1 MWANCESFAWEKGTN
16 DRSSALVPASYS
28 RFLSQQVAATA
39 GGAEKIISFIFCG
52 LVEDPSSPY
61 QLGQPH
67 WSAKAYEDYM
77 AWLGG
82 CGYWKTVEASMCG
95 KYGPAA
101 SEDAG
106 DPLWKF
112 YEAGTHETVIPVD
125 DDKVESV
132 LVRMLNSHK
141 DGIVPPSKI
150 FLFSSQDGNEWSLV
164 QIKDSPVFPNT
175 NHDAFVDHV
184 VFDGLDL
191 SSVKSLKIAFTVDA
205 KAAFDNVV
213 AW

>member
-1 MWANCESFAWEKGTN
+1 
-16 DRSSALVPASYS
+16 
-28 RFLSQQVAATA
+28 
-39 GGAEKIISFIFCG
+39 
-52 LVEDPSSPY
+52 
-61 QLGQPH
+61 
-67 WSAKAYEDYM
+67 
-77 AWLGG
+77 
-82 CGYWKTVEASMCG
+82 
-95 KYGPAA
+95 
-101 SEDAG
+101 
-106 DPLWKF
+106 
-112 YEAGTHETVIPVD
+112 
-125 DDKVESV
+125 
-132 LVRMLNSHK
+132 MLNSHK